1 MLHSFVLGL
10 PQTGSLQQKGRTQL
24 CIFPTMCS
32 SPIHWKKKLIQ
43 EKKQKQPTM
52 LLQVPTIKKHSSQHQ
67 IYGKTSHLLAQ

>member
-1 MLHSFVLGL
+1 MLHSFMLTSNRKFTAKGKNTTLYFSNHVLISDTL
-10 PQTGSLQQKGRTQL
+10 E
-24 CIFPTMCS
+24 
-32 SPIHWKKKLIQ
+32 KKLIQ